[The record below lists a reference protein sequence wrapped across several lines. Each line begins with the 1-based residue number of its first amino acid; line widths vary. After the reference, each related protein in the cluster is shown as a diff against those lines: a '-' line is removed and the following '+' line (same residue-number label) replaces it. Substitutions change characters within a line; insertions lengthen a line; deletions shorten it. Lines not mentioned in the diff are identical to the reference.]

1 MKLEHHVRDT
11 KTEIP
16 RLTGEG
22 IAVNLYLFIQFYE
35 FPKTTQEHGSVS
47 QLVRWQENIWTA
59 TVQ

>member
-22 IAVNLYLFIQFYE
+22 IAVNLYLFIYNFMNFLKQ
-35 FPKTTQEHGSVS
+35 HNSMA
-47 QLVRWQENIWTA
+47 QLVS
-59 TVQ
+59 